1 MENDDKPIGQI
12 LSRRE
17 ALKLL
22 GMGGAAFLAACT
34 SPVETDTLLSMNQS
48 AVGVALDCV
57 VRPELTIGSHFVDD
71 QLNRSDIRYDPLEEN
86 VSPGTPLTLNIR
98 VFNAASNRCT
108 PLKGAQV
115 DVWHC
120 DAMGIYS
127 GVIEHVFN
135 TRGQQ
140 FLRGY
145 QFTDADGR
153 VQFQTIY
160 PGWYSGRTVHIHFT
174 IRTKTPT
181 GRAYQ
186 FTSQLFFRDAVT
198 DLVHSKKP
206 YKKKGERD
214 TRNRDDSIFKMGGSQ
229 LLLNVRGD
237 GAGGYIASI
246 NIGLDLTDAETGAS
260 DINTGGPPPP

>member
-1 MENDDKPIGQI
+1 MENDDQPVGQI

-22 GMGGAAFLAACT
+22 GVGSAAFLAACT
-34 SPVETDTLLSMNQS
+34 SPAATGTLLSLNQS
-48 AVGVALDCV
+48 AVGAALDCV

-86 VSPGTPLTLNIR
+86 VSPGTPLILNIA
-98 VFNAASNRCT
+98 VFDAASNRCA
-108 PLKGAQV
+108 PLEGAQV

-127 GVIEHVFN
+127 GVIERVFN
-135 TRGQQ
+135 TKGQQ

-145 QFTDADGR
+145 QITDADGR

-181 GRAYQ
+181 GRDYQ
-186 FTSQLFFRDAVT
+186 FTSQLFFRDVVT
-198 DLVHSKKP
+198 NLVHSKKP

-214 TRNRDDSIFKMGGSQ
+214 TRNRDDNIFKMGGSQ

-246 NIGLDLTDAETGAS
+246 NIGLDLTNTEVGKP
-260 DINTGGPPPP
+260 DILIPTKSS

>member
-1 MENDDKPIGQI
+1 MMENDDKPLGQI

-17 ALKLL
+17 AFKLL
-22 GMGGAAFLAACT
+22 GIGGAAFLVAYASPTET
-34 SPVETDTLLSMNQS
+34 STLLSMNPPT
-48 AVGVALDCV
+48 VGTALDCV

-71 QLNRSDIRYDPLEEN
+71 QLNRSDIRYDPLEDN
-86 VSPGTPLTLNIR
+86 VSPGTPLILNIG
-98 VFNAASNRCT
+98 VFDAASNRCA
-108 PLKGAQV
+108 PLKGARV

-120 DAMGIYS
+120 DAMGVYS

-145 QFTDADGR
+145 QLTDADGR

-181 GRAYQ
+181 SRAYQ

-214 TRNRDDSIFKMGGSQ
+214 TRNRDDSIFKMGGNQ

-237 GAGGYIASI
+237 GAGGYVASI
-246 NIGLDLTDAETGAS
+246 NIGLDLTDAEVGQPDTF
-260 DINTGGPPPP
+260 

>member
-1 MENDDKPIGQI
+1 MMENDDKPIGQI
-12 LSRRE
+12 LSRRD

-22 GMGGAAFLAACT
+22 GIGSAAFLAACV
-34 SPVETDTLLSMNQS
+34 SPAETGTLLSANQVAVS
-48 AVGVALDCV
+48 AALDCV

-71 QLNRSDIRYDPLEEN
+71 QLNRSDIRYDPLEDN
-86 VSPGTPLTLNIR
+86 VSKGTPLLLNIS
-98 VFNAASNRCT
+98 VLDAGNRCA
-108 PLKGAQV
+108 PLKGARI

-127 GVIEHVFN
+127 GVVERVFN
-135 TRGQQ
+135 TRGQR

-145 QFTDADGR
+145 QLTASEGR

-174 IRTKTPT
+174 IRTKAPD
-181 GRAYQ
+181 GKDYQ

-198 DLVHSKKP
+198 DQVHNKKP
-206 YKKKGERD
+206 YARKGKRD
-214 TRNRDDSIFKMGGSQ
+214 TRNPDDNIFKMGGSQ

-246 NIGLDLTDAETGAS
+246 NIGLDLRDAEVGKPDTF
-260 DINTGGPPPP
+260 